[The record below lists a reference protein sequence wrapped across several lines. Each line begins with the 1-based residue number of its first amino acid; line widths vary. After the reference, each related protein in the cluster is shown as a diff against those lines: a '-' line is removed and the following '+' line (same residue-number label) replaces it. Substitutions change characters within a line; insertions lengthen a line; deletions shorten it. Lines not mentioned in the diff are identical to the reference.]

1 MRRYRIRKDDSCVS
15 CLRCVSEC
23 SFGAITASENRTLVF
38 HHDKC
43 VDCQRCV
50 SFCPAGAIYITE
62 DENRF
67 RENSVF
73 RKDDI
78 SEIILQA
85 ETGGVLLSSMG
96 AREKNIPVYFDRML
110 LNASQVTNPSID
122 PLREPMETAV
132 FIGQRP
138 EKIQRDK
145 EGRLINNLP
154 PHLELK
160 TPILFAAMSYGAIS
174 LNSSG
179 RRTRNIL
186 EYR

>member
-1 MRRYRIRKDDSCVS
+1 MRRYRIRKDECCVF

-23 SFGAITASENRTLVF
+23 SFGAITAGENRTLVF

-50 SFCPAGAIYITE
+50 SFCPTGAIYITE
-62 DENRF
+62 DGNRF

-78 SEIILQA
+78 REIIIQA

-96 AREKNIPVYFDRML
+96 AKEKNIPLYFDRML

-122 PLREPMETAV
+122 PLREPMESAV
-132 FIGQRP
+132 FMIRKDG
-138 EKIQRDK
+138 
-145 EGRLINNLP
+145 L
-154 PHLELK
+154 
-160 TPILFAAMSYGAIS
+160 
-174 LNSSG
+174 
-179 RRTRNIL
+179 
-186 EYR
+186 